1 MQLDSTP
8 CLYLT
13 AGEQKSI
20 ALDAYF
26 GDGAKDITYK
36 GVEISGD
43 VKSALGITTTPT
55 IEKGVLTICC
65 TKAGIGRIKVKA
77 IAGDT
82 LVGGGNLMGGMAI
95 EREIEVVVRGTV
107 AANGGW
113 L

>member
-65 TKAGIGRIKVKA
+65 TKAGVGRIKIKA
-77 IAGDT
+77 VAGDT
-82 LVGGGNLMGGMAI
+82 LVGGNMIIGGMAI
-95 EREIEVVVRGTV
+95 EREIEVVVRGSV